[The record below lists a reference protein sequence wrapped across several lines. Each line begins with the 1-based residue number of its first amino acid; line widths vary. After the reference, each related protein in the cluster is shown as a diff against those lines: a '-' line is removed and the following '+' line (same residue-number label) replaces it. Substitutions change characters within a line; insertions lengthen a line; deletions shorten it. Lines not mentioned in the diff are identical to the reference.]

1 MTQPNDLKSD
11 EFESIAEQYT
21 EIILD
26 GMDWKTMYQYCYDSM
41 IDFHTRDCSGIELKE
56 LIDNYDEE
64 LFEENILSFI
74 VKSFSELSSEYPES
88 SEELS
93 SFIPSLF

>member
-1 MTQPNDLKSD
+1 MTNPNDLKSD

-41 IDFHTRDCSGIELKE
+41 MDFHTRDCSGIELKE
-56 LIDNYDEE
+56 LIDNYDDDLWDE
-64 LFEENILSFI
+64 LVDNARLEIS
-74 VKSFSELSSEYPES
+74 KDAASYT
-88 SEELS
+88 
-93 SFIPSLF
+93 

>member
-1 MTQPNDLKSD
+1 MTNPNDLKSD

-41 IDFHTRDCSGIELKE
+41 MDFHLRDCSQIELKE
-56 LIDNYDEE
+56 LIDNYDDE
-64 LFEENILSFI
+64 LWD
-74 VKSFSELSSEYPES
+74 ELVDNAEYEGS
-88 SEELS
+88 KDAASYT
-93 SFIPSLF
+93 

>member
-1 MTQPNDLKSD
+1 MGDRGGVISMTQPNDLKSD

-41 IDFHTRDCSGIELKE
+41 MDFHTRDCSGIELKE
-56 LIDNYDEE
+56 LIDNYDDE
-64 LFEENILSFI
+64 LWD
-74 VKSFSELSSEYPES
+74 ELVDNAEYEGS
-88 SEELS
+88 KDAASYT
-93 SFIPSLF
+93 